1 MAQKI
6 SQFYSSPVATAVKY
20 AVLTD
25 SDGNNSTVTPLVHA
39 RNQGI
44 YKATAGGAGD
54 LSFYLNYDG
63 SESLKVADISVLS
76 TEAVDV
82 SVSIEFEINGS
93 WYSGGDAYSYETD
106 TNLIFAGALSQRFN
120 TIPAYDV
127 VAGTPMRIRC
137 TVSGATTIYCQ
148 VLEA

>member
-1 MAQKI
+1 MQDI
-6 SQFYSSPVATAVKY
+6 DQFYSSPVATAVK
-20 AVLTD
+20 AAPLTD
-25 SDGNNSTVTPLVHA
+25 SDGNNSTVTPLSHA

-44 YKATAGGAGD
+44 YQATTGGAGD

-63 SESLKVADISVLS
+63 SKSFKVADISIPS
-76 TEAVDV
+76 TNAVNV
-82 SVSIEFEINGS
+82 SVSIEYEINGS
-93 WYSGGDAYSYETD
+93 WYNGGDAYSYTTD
-106 TNLIFAGALSQRFN
+106 TNLVFTGAASQRFN